1 MLTIGIYLLLNFLLA
16 ELDKTITDTLLAG
29 LVDTAF
35 LLIFV
40 FLLLLLCRK
49 VNRWSQTVTALA
61 GTGIIFG
68 VLLIPV
74 VMTLPDSDPMTY
86 MEQIFYLLLYII
98 VVWYVVVMAHIFRHA
113 ISSSFILG
121 IFVSITYVLMGVLIE
136 FAIVYPGS

>member
-1 MLTIGIYLLLNFLLA
+1 M
-16 ELDKTITDTLLAG
+16 
-29 LVDTAF
+29 
-35 LLIFV
+35 
-40 FLLLLLCRK
+40 
-49 VNRWSQTVTALA
+49 TALA